1 MITYQPPA
9 GARDLLPLD
18 VAQKH
23 WIENRLEQVF
33 QRWGYH
39 RIITSTLEQMDTL
52 MAGGA
57 IDQAAVIEL
66 QPVAGKRLGLRPELT
81 ASIARTAVTRLA
93 RVTYPQRLY
102 YNANVFRQATQASHG
117 GQQEFYQAGVELL
130 GAGATVAD
138 AEVVLLLLDCLHS
151 LHLDSWCLILG
162 DAQLTQALLTPFAPD
177 QRQAVR
183 QALAALDRVALE
195 TMDLTP
201 DLHQHA
207 LDLLDLRGHPEDVLQ
222 SLGRLSLDEST
233 QTAVERLKSLV
244 ALVREV
250 AETEGNG
257 SDSSQKL
264 APEASRPIPD
274 LTLDLSL
281 IQPFDY
287 YTGLVFEVVTGPEQG
302 CQVLGQGGRYDHL
315 LEVFQGQGQGFP
327 GIGFVLNIEAL
338 HQVLLTTSHL
348 PQDTPPSDW
357 LVVPTVPQA
366 AAAAFTYAQTLRAS
380 ARLVR
385 AEVHLAADETPATT
399 RDLAR
404 QRRISR
410 IAWIGP
416 DGLPDIEALN

>member
-1 MITYQPPA
+1 MTYQPPA

-18 VAQKH
+18 VAQKY

-39 RIITSTLEQMDTL
+39 RIITSTVEQMDTL

-102 YNANVFRQATQASHG
+102 YNANVFRQATGSHG

-138 AEVVLLLLDCLHS
+138 AEIVLLLLDCLHS
-151 LHLDSWCLILG
+151 LSLDSWCLILG

-183 QALAALDRVALE
+183 QALASLDRVALDNLGLSPE
-195 TMDLTP
+195 
-201 DLHQHA
+201 LHRHA
-207 LDLLDLRGHPEDVLQ
+207 LYLLDLRGHPEDVLQ
-222 SLGRLSLDEST
+222 ALGQLALEAAAQS
-233 QTAVERLKSLV
+233 AVERLKSLV
-244 ALVREV
+244 ALVRDV
-250 AETEGNG
+250 INTDG
-257 SDSSQKL
+257 DSQRLTLGRQRS
-264 APEASRPIPD
+264 A

-315 LEVFQGQGQGFP
+315 LSVFQGQGQGFP
-327 GIGFVLNIEAL
+327 GVGFVLNMEAL
-338 HQVLLTTSHL
+338 HQTLLPTGHL

-380 ARLVR
+380 ASLVR
-385 AEVHLAADETPATT
+385 AEVHLADGEPPAAI